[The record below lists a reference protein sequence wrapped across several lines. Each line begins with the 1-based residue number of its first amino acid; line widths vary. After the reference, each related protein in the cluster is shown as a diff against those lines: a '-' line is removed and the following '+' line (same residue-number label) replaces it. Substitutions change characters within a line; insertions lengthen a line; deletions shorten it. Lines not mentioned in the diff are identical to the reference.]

1 MERPPPSGATVARAL
16 ALLRR
21 SATAAKCH
29 PCGCARHSV
38 EAIQVEPATDDAG
51 LVAAVGALRTSL
63 VAEQYG
69 CLGCRVCWPA
79 EALAL
84 LEAGVSGGPACR
96 PDDRAAG
103 RSVRWPPLPGDYTV
117 LRAEAPVAVC
127 TLGDQALLHAVAGSA
142 HPDVAIVGS
151 LATENHGIERLV
163 RNAVA
168 NPALRFLIV
177 AGAERRTPV
186 GHLPGA
192 SLLALAGNGIDAAG
206 RIVGAPGRRA
216 VLRNVAAEEVG
227 AFRARIEVV
236 DLIGESD
243 PMAIIAE
250 AGALARRPVRPR
262 GAAPPGTGGVH
273 PDEGYLPGRT
283 TLDPAGYFVVYVDTI
298 RRMLRLEHYD
308 AGGVLDRVIEGPT
321 AAHCYTPAIDA
332 GLVTRLDHAAYL
344 GRELARAES
353 ALAREEVFVQD
364 AAPETAAPGEGAC
377 ACDAPAAAAGCGPGC
392 AG

>member
-1 MERPPPSGATVARAL
+1 M
-16 ALLRR
+16 
-21 SATAAKCH
+21 
-29 PCGCARHSV
+29 
-38 EAIQVEPATDDAG
+38 QPATDDAD

-84 LEAGVSGGPACR
+84 LDNGVTGGPACR
-96 PDDRAAG
+96 TDDRAAG
-103 RSVRWPPLPGDYTV
+103 LSVRWPPVPGDYTV
-117 LRAEAPVAVC
+117 LRPEAPVAVC
-127 TLGDQALLHAVAGSA
+127 TLGDQALLHAVARLA
-142 HPDVAIVGS
+142 HPDIAIVGS

-192 SLLALAGNGIDAAG
+192 SLMALAGGGIDAAG

-216 VLRNVAAEEVG
+216 VLRNVAPEEVG
-227 AFRARIEVV
+227 AFRARIEVI

-250 AGALARRPVRPR
+250 AGELARRPAVPR
-262 GAAPPGTGGVH
+262 GPAPPGAGGVH
-273 PDEGYLPGRT
+273 PDEGYLPGRM
-283 TLDPAGYFVVYVDTI
+283 TLDPAGYFVVYLDTV

-308 AGGVLDRVIEGPT
+308 AGGLLDRVIEGPT

-332 GLVTRLDHAAYL
+332 GLITRLDHAAYL

-364 AAPETAAPGEGAC
+364 AAPEMAALGASVPGQAAATAATRSSTGGRSS
-377 ACDAPAAAAGCGPGC
+377 GPVER
-392 AG
+392 